1 MSESLYL
8 YDDFTD
14 DRVSGTVIDSLT
26 TSGHKRLGVDA
37 ETVLSIDNGA
47 LRIAPLLQAGF
58 GRSAIAYGPFH
69 RRNGLAFAVNILNGH
84 NTSQAETL
92 PDTFRERL
100 SLWLKGSQID
110 PRWIRLLRWL
120 RSGLIRRTLRQFRW
134 WKRTARDSHSVARLD
149 ENLAVGWF
157 PSDVVSDPRL
167 EGYPFVMHAL
177 GPENGELWI
186 GGNGSR
192 TRALRGVQNLPLY
205 LISVIRESGIVYY
218 ASSTGG
224 ALSLA
229 PHPQFR
235 PVGIAHCAPSDAL
248 FVGIHQGVLGQIGFR
263 LDTRVKAVRVAH
275 VAGYDSWC
283 AGAHAADRLSG
294 SGDLDGSAA
303 EIGGRWRVLKG
314 KARRGAPGAIGSAT
328 ETLAVIDPAAASGLI
343 HSMVS
348 LAEGRRKRFALVW
361 RFLDERNCWRL
372 EVTSRTSEII
382 LVEDG
387 KRQVIAS
394 KALADPDGNGV
405 RRLQVLDDGSHCMA
419 YVDGEPLSE
428 GWLNDT
434 RLERATGL
442 GILFDCPEGKSPA
455 VCLFEAHPRQ
465 LKIPEVL
472 AMDSPWFRVGE
483 RIVVADDFKGDSG
496 DLDGRLTPVGGQR
509 WKKVIGSGVIETTGD
524 GAARIRGSVEKPCPG
539 RTAYCVD
546 WKNEDFADL
555 EVTITPPGTRS
566 GEKHRGIAGFI
577 LYQDAHNYVT
587 LNVWRA
593 DYYGGASISTFF
605 MVNGYEDLYDA
616 IWTNI
621 GNRVTYGKP
630 SRLRLCCDGDQYLVF
645 VNDEPVLYRAFRDVY
660 SDYKRLQIRK
670 VGLLANWEFG
680 TDTGSTF
687 EQFRSRL

>member
-1 MSESLYL
+1 MNERLVL
-8 YDDFTD
+8 FDHFTD
-14 DRVSGTVIDSLT
+14 DRASGTVIGSVA

-37 ETVLSIDNGA
+37 ERVLSIDNAA

-69 RRNGLAFAVNILNGH
+69 PRNGLAFAVNILNGH

-100 SLWLKGSQID
+100 SHWLKGSGVD
-110 PRWIRLLRWL
+110 SRWIRLIRWL
-120 RSGLIRRTLRQFRW
+120 RSGQVRRTVRQFRW
-134 WKRTARDSHSVARLD
+134 WKRMARDSRPVARLD

-157 PSDVVSDPRL
+157 PSAVVSDPRR
-167 EGYPFVMHAL
+167 EGYPFIMHAL

-205 LISVIRESGIVYY
+205 LISVIREGGMVYY
-218 ASSTGG
+218 VSSIGG
-224 ALSLA
+224 ALGLA
-229 PHPQFR
+229 AHPQIR
-235 PVGIAHCAPSDAL
+235 PVGIARCAPGDDL
-248 FVGIHQGVLGQIGFR
+248 FLGIQQAVLGQIGFR

-283 AGAHAADRLSG
+283 GGAHAADRLAG

-303 EIGGRWRVLKG
+303 EIGGGWQVLKG
-314 KARRGAPGAIGSAT
+314 EARRGATGAIGSAPG
-328 ETLAVIDPAAASGLI
+328 TLAVLDPGAASGLI

-348 LAEGRRKRFALVW
+348 LADGRRSRFALVW
-361 RFLDERNCWRL
+361 RFLNERNCWRL
-372 EVTSRTSEII
+372 EVSSRTSEII

-387 KRQVIAS
+387 KRHVMAS
-394 KALADPDGNGV
+394 RALPDPHNAEFRYV
-405 RRLQVLDDGSHCMA
+405 QVLDGGSHFIG

-428 GWLNDT
+428 GWLSDT
-434 RLERATGL
+434 RFERATGV
-442 GILFDCPEGKSPA
+442 GILFDIPQGDSP
-455 VCLFEAHPRQ
+455 VVRLLEAHPRQ
-465 LKIPEVL
+465 LSIPEAL
-472 AMDSPWFRVGE
+472 ALDSPWFRIGE
-483 RIVVADDFKGDSG
+483 RIVIADDFKGDPG
-496 DLDGRLTPVGGQR
+496 DLDGRLTSVGGQR
-509 WKKVIGSGVIETTGD
+509 WSKVMGAGVIETTGD
-524 GAARIRGSVEKPCPG
+524 GAARIRASVDRPCPG
-539 RTAYCVD
+539 RTAYCID
-546 WKNEDFADL
+546 WKNDDFADL

-566 GEKHRGIAGFI
+566 GERQRGIAGFI
-577 LYQDAHNYVT
+577 LYQDARNYVT

-593 DYYGGASISTFF
+593 DYYEGASISTFF

-630 SRLRLCCDGDQYLVF
+630 SLLRLCCDGDQYLVF

-660 SDYKRLQIRK
+660 PDYKRLRIRK

-680 TDTGSTF
+680 NDTGSSF